1 MKSLFIFTAA
11 FLFSIQSFAQ
21 APYIEWQKSLGGTG
35 EERAESIQQTSDGGY
50 IVAGSSKS
58 NDGDVSGNHG
68 DFDYWVVKLNNSG
81 NIQWQKSLG
90 GSESD
95 RATSVQQTS
104 DGGFIVTGY
113 TYSNN
118 GDVSNNHGASDI
130 WVVKLDNSGNLQWE
144 KSYGTGL
151 NDSGTSVKET
161 SDGGY
166 IVTGTSWINS
176 NLSDDYK
183 VLKLDSSGNVQ
194 WQKNYG
200 GSKSDWGQSII
211 QTSDEGYIIVGGSY
225 SNNGDVTGH
234 HGSTEYLDCWIVKLD
249 TTGNIQWQKSL
260 GGSLNDIGYSIQQT
274 TDGGYIVSATS
285 WSNDGDVS
293 GHHGN
298 TQTSDYWIVKL
309 DTTGNI
315 QWEKSLGGSGSER
328 TESIQQ
334 TLDGGF
340 IIAGYS
346 DSVDGDV
353 SGDDDS
359 YKYWIVKLDKF
370 GNIHWEKSFGGTD
383 TDIPL
388 SIQQTS
394 NNGYIV
400 AGTSRS
406 NDGDV
411 TGNHGDFDYWIVKL
425 SPEGLGITD
434 FDNQEA
440 FSIYPNPVRNTL
452 MISGISPNTKI
463 MISGLNGEIIKEFT
477 AKNNLESIDVS
488 GFPAG
493 VYFVNG
499 KKFIKK

>member
-21 APYIEWQKSLGGTG
+21 APVIEWQKSLGGSG

-68 DFDYWVVKLNNSG
+68 NFDYWVVKLNNLG
-81 NIQWQKSLG
+81 NIQWQKSLC

-183 VLKLDSSGNVQ
+183 VLKLDSSGNIQ

-211 QTSDEGYIIVGGSY
+211 QTSDESYIIVGGSY

-328 TESIQQ
+328 TESIRQ

-463 MISGLNGEIIKEFT
+463 MISSLNGEIIKEFT
-477 AKNNLESIDVS
+477 AKNSFESIDVS
-488 GFPAG
+488 GLPAG